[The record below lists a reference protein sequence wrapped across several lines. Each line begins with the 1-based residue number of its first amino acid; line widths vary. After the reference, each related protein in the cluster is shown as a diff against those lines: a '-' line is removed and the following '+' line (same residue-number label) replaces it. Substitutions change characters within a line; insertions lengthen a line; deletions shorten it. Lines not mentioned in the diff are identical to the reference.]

1 MNNTKKKKVIGQS
14 DVFSVY
20 TDTGSALY
28 IFLRGICNQWYSIQ
42 FYRLG
47 WNGSENEFYRVEEL

>member
-20 TDTGSALY
+20 TDTGKCF
-28 IFLRGICNQWYSIQ
+28 IHFFMWY
-42 FYRLG
+42 L
-47 WNGSENEFYRVEEL
+47 

>member
-1 MNNTKKKKVIGQS
+1 MNNTKSKKVIGQS

-28 IFLRGICNQWYSIQ
+28 NFFMWY
-42 FYRLG
+42 L
-47 WNGSENEFYRVEEL
+47 

>member
-1 MNNTKKKKVIGQS
+1 MNNTKRKKLSGRVTF
-14 DVFSVY
+14 FSVY

-28 IFLRGICNQWYSIQ
+28 IFLCGICNQWYSIQ

>member
-1 MNNTKKKKVIGQS
+1 MNNTKEKVIGQRTFFLFTLIP
-14 DVFSVY
+14 VVLY
-20 TDTGSALY
+20 T
-28 IFLRGICNQWYSIQ
+28 FLCGICNQWYSIQ